1 MIILTLE
8 ILLEALWES
17 QRRKCNGTLIPECTG
32 GGSCVFYFSMSAH
45 KCVCWLTRPS
55 RACTSGGTPEC
66 HRAVPEMARR
76 CALLGGK
83 LRDAGSSGS
92 CTKETLE
99 RLSFGVMPVSRAQQP
114 SLWLLRTIQIPLK
127 RVISLK
133 L

>member
-17 QRRKCNGTLIPECTG
+17 QRRKLNGTLIPECSG
-32 GGSCVFYFSMSAH
+32 GGSGVFYFSMSAH

-55 RACTSGGTPEC
+55 RVCTSGRTPEC
-66 HRAVPEMARR
+66 HRAVLRWPIGV
-76 CALLGGK
+76 LSGGK

-99 RLSFGVMPVSRAQQP
+99 GLSFGVIPASRAQRP
-114 SLWLLRTIQIPLK
+114 SLWLLRKIQFPLK
-127 RVISLK
+127 KVISLK